1 MVDCPENKSD
11 EKTLMKM
18 KKIRRDANEGAKND
32 TRTKH
37 LNSCKETKTR
47 IK

>member
-1 MVDCPENKSD
+1 MVEFTENKSD

-32 TRTKH
+32 TKNLTPK
-37 LNSCKETKTR
+37 LV
-47 IK
+47 